1 MTRQTYGN
9 YIEFSKPI
17 DPDKVPQMFKAAYG
31 PLLSAIKR
39 RGGKPLP
46 ESIRI
51 YIVDAIGDQLPGR
64 FGLKMDADFA
74 KKSALE
80 EINDKI
86 LSETDNSSKRPGNSL
101 SKDGIREG
109 KNERETGGK
118 GGGE

>member
-1 MTRQTYGN
+1 VTRQTYGN

-64 FGLKMDADFA
+64 FGLKMDADYTN
-74 KKSALE
+74 KSKLE
-80 EINDKI
+80 EMND
-86 LSETDNSSKRPGNSL
+86 EW
-101 SKDGIREG
+101 
-109 KNERETGGK
+109 ETGGK
-118 GGGE
+118 GCGKKNSGT